1 MPGILD
7 DLKGILSPAEFEK
20 LQGNAAIATRISRG
34 DELRSYYD
42 GEEVETPVARTEPP
56 PARTAPA
63 GMFDLSAVERM
74 LDTRIGKINDIVD
87 ARVQEVVK
95 TRGDELYNNVRS
107 GVRND
112 ALQLVKIYTRH
123 VQATGKD
130 WDDAEEVKFN
140 DFLKAN
146 NEAVKTGG
154 GKRYQTITEAY
165 NDYIAPVVTERT
177 IETEVDKRFKAK
189 TASESGRNVP
199 GTTPPPATNSN
210 IRHFMK
216 RTATGGAAETTGA
229 GRAAA
234 ALDRIQARQQEMAS

>member
-1 MPGILD
+1 MSTIERPQVLSRHEQEIL
-7 DLKGILSPAEFEK
+7 ILRFLSTRKDAGQEGGTQAE
-20 LQGNAAIATRISRG
+20 
-34 DELRSYYD
+34 
-42 GEEVETPVARTEPP
+42 
-56 PARTAPA
+56 
-63 GMFDLSAVERM
+63 M
-74 LDTRIGKINDIVD
+74 LPIMR
-87 ARVQEVVK
+87 
-95 TRGDELYNNVRS
+95 
-107 GVRND
+107 
-112 ALQLVKIYTRH
+112 
-123 VQATGKD
+123 
-130 WDDAEEVKFN
+130 WAEEVKFN

-189 TASESGRNVP
+189 TAADSGRNVP

-216 RTATGGAAETTGA
+216 RNATGGAAETTGA

-234 ALDRIQARQQEMAS
+234 GCAPSLAATRFAGGRMPFRGEARLDRVFPWAARGFS

>member
-1 MPGILD
+1 MAGILD

-42 GEEVETPVARTEPP
+42 GDEVVGTPATRTG
-56 PARTAPA
+56 PA
-63 GMFDLSAVERM
+63 GMFDLSSVERM
-74 LDTRIGKINDIVD
+74 LDSKLGKINEIVD
-87 ARVQEVVK
+87 ARVQDVVK
-95 TRGDELYNNVRS
+95 QRGDELYNNVRA

-123 VQATGKD
+123 QQAAGKD

-154 GKRYQTITEAY
+154 GKRYQNITEAY

-177 IETEVDKRFKAK
+177 IESEVTKRVSAK
-189 TASESGRNVP
+189 TAADSGRNVP

-216 RTATGGAAETTGA
+216 RNANGGVAETTGA